1 MKRIRFRKKQSQKKQ
16 TLEIYPINEKIRA
29 PEVRVI
35 DEEGQMLG
43 VFPTRQ
49 AIDMAKER
57 ELDLV
62 AVSPKAQPPVARFLN
77 YGNFKYQQ
85 EKAAKKQKS
94 QQRKTEVKDI
104 RLSPRIGKHDLEFR
118 LKQAD
123 KFLKR
128 GDKINIEIIL
138 KGRER
143 QHPELAKE
151 IIQDFINT
159 INSQI
164 TEIEIE
170 QAPKKQGNKI
180 VAIVFPSNKSKET
193 KPETDKETDKI
204 EINKDKPEDQ
214 PKLD

>member
-16 TLEIYPINEKIRA
+16 AQEIYPFNEKIRS

-43 VFPTRQ
+43 VFPTKQ

-85 EKAAKKQKS
+85 EKSAKKQKS

-151 IIQDFINT
+151 IINDFINT

-180 VAIVFPSNKSKET
+180 VAIVFPSNKSPEIPKEKEQNKKKET
-193 KPETDKETDKI
+193 KQTETE
-204 EINKDKPEDQ
+204 EQ
-214 PKLD
+214 AKLD